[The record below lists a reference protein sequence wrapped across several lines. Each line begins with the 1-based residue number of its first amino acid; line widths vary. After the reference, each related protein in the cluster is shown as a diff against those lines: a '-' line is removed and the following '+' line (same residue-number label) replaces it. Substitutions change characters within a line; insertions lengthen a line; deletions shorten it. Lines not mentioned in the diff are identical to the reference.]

1 MERNVGAQ
9 AIAHRVPSLPG
20 AAGASATSSPPV
32 NRPSWRLPAIPIP
45 RLSAAA
51 LLLSSCLSGFAAD
64 TPPYNHDMSAYKSIA
79 DAALAA
85 AKAGDWATANAK
97 AKELEKTWDKHTT
110 DLKKADPALWTT
122 IDSQLDVAMDAC
134 KSKDAAKA
142 SAELTTF
149 DDDLAK
155 VPAK

>member
-1 MERNVGAQ
+1 M
-9 AIAHRVPSLPG
+9 S
-20 AAGASATSSPPV
+20 T
-32 NRPSWRLPAIPIP
+32 IP

-51 LLLSSCLSGFAAD
+51 LLLCACLNGSAAD
-64 TPPYNHDMSAYKSIA
+64 PAPYNHDMSAYKTIA
-79 DAALAA
+79 DAALTA

-110 DLKKADPALWTT
+110 DLKKADPTLWTT

-142 SAELTTF
+142 TTELTTF
-149 DDDLAK
+149 DTDLAK